1 MHAHDKENFFCPR
14 TISHAQF
21 HMEVPYHLY
30 PVLANAAKCDDETH
44 DIYFQ
49 VKPLLLVRFPED

>member
-1 MHAHDKENFFCPR
+1 MHVHNKEIFNQRIIP
-14 TISHAQF
+14 HAQF
-21 HMEVPYHLY
+21 HIKVPYHLY

-49 VKPLLLVRFPED
+49 VKPLLLARFPED

>member
-1 MHAHDKENFFCPR
+1 MHVHNKEIFCQGIIPQDKDDR
-14 TISHAQF
+14 
-21 HMEVPYHLY
+21 EVPYHLY

>member
-1 MHAHDKENFFCPR
+1 MHVHNKEIFYQG
-14 TISHAQF
+14 IILHAQF

>member
-1 MHAHDKENFFCPR
+1 MYVHNKEIFYQGIIP
-14 TISHAQF
+14 HAQF
-21 HMEVPYHLY
+21 HMEVLYHLY

-49 VKPLLLVRFPED
+49 VKPFLLVRFPED